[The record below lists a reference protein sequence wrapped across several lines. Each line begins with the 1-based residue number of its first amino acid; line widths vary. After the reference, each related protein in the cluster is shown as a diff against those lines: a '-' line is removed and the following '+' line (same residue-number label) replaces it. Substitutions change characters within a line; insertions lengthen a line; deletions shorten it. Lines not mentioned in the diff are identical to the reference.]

1 MDGRADTKWEIVAS
15 STNIESTARAAL
27 NKILK
32 LSIERR
38 KEYGAMICLQAGKY
52 VAFKA
57 RTQDAPNTV
66 DVGQHENNCGCPPG
80 SIPVAY
86 YHTHPLYSQAGMRA
100 SYNEFSEEDKGV
112 AKEHEIDA
120 YVGTLDGSFLRFDRK
135 LDKVLR
141 LRGGLKNS

>member
-1 MDGRADTKWEIVAS
+1 MDAGEDEKWKVVAS
-15 STNIESTARAAL
+15 STDVEKTARAAL
-27 NKILK
+27 NKTLE

-38 KEYGAMICLQAGKY
+38 KEYGAMICRQAGKY

-57 RTQDAPNTV
+57 RTQDEPNTV
-66 DVGQHENNCGCPPG
+66 DVGQHEENCGCPPG
-80 SIPVAY
+80 AIPVAY

-100 SYNEFSEEDKGV
+100 SYDEFSDEDKGV

-120 YVGTLDGSFLRFDRK
+120 YVGTLDGSFLKYDRK

-141 LRGGLKNS
+141 LRGRLKNR